1 MSRLSFRPRPLDI
14 HKKLPIVKSIKDF
27 DDDEAPASTTRNS
40 QLLRAVPE
48 IENEVPQT
56 PSKKLASE
64 IPTPQFVVV
73 DTYER
78 DYSCTFSQP
87 TSYLRARGARAEIGE
102 FVEYDLDNE
111 DEDWLFE
118 FNEERNILTP
128 EIQHFIQYSCVQV
141 DGIRVKRWQ
150 SWWMAVVWSIW
161 QMRNR
166 VIFSNASFNG
176 NKLFEDAIFLLWTWL
191 RNIEKDFTIHFNQWS
206 SQIRQGFLFESLL
219 FKLEVLDH
227 KARERAGLITPT
239 LGSPI
244 PVQLRLDT
252 AIEALQAQGFKY
264 SIIQS
269 VYDYWKEK
277 RERWQKPVLRRLQ
290 PPPPVND
297 TNPYNVFRPREKA
310 HRLHTRRMQRREN
323 NVQSF
328 EKLRQVRRNLD
339 QAKSLLE
346 ALIKREEKKREVMDS
361 EVTLQRMQMKY
372 KHETEFLEDN
382 IALSGFT
389 PFTSKFVSSEEE
401 YFDSDDVMTN
411 RLLRTRST
419 ALQSFPSHE
428 TNIPMVPAASTKQE
442 FRRRYVPHGWPHKLD
457 PLEPVL
463 LFTKPLLPDKLAMA
477 GIMPPDSITPNG
489 RVSPPPYR
497 YRGRMGRGG
506 RIIFDR
512 WNPLMQTPI
521 DCGNSYYMPPKPRPS
536 TCTRPFNFKIS
547 IKVTYI
553 LKLRSYNN
561 FDLIDGCN
569 FLVRLL
575 KELGV
580 VFWYVQI
587 GVV

>member
-27 DDDEAPASTTRNS
+27 EDDEAPASTRNS
-40 QLLRAVPE
+40 QLLRAVPAP
-48 IENEVPQT
+48 EVEHEVHHPT
-56 PSKKLASE
+56 PSKKLAAE
-64 IPTPQFVVV
+64 IPTPQFVIV

-111 DEDWLFE
+111 DEDWLYD
-118 FNEERNILTP
+118 FNEERRILAP
-128 EIQHFIQYSCVQV
+128 E
-141 DGIRVKRWQ
+141 
-150 SWWMAVVWSIW
+150 M
-161 QMRNR
+161 
-166 VIFSNASFNG
+166 
-176 NKLFEDAIFLLWTWL
+176 
-191 RNIEKDFTIHFNQWS
+191 
-206 SQIRQGFLFESLL
+206 FESLL

-264 SIIQS
+264 SLIQS

-277 RERWQKPVLRRLQ
+277 VFLLTSPLLTVTLSSLTIVLRRVTIALPSFRVSSPRLAPLSRSTFVFDPKCLSCATKYIMALRIHAIKIMRERWQKPVLRRLQ

-346 ALIKREEKKREVMDS
+346 ALIKVGGEKREVMES

-382 IALSGFT
+382 LAFSGFT
-389 PFTSKFVSSEEE
+389 AFSSKFVSSEEE

-411 RLLRTRST
+411 RFPRTRS
-419 ALQSFPSHE
+419 AVQSLPSHD
-428 TNIPMVPAASTKQE
+428 TNLPMVPAASTKQE

-463 LFTKPLLPDKLAMA
+463 LFTKPLLPEKLAMA
-477 GIMPPDSITPNG
+477 GIMPPDSIATNG
-489 RVSPPPYR
+489 VSPASYR
-497 YRGRMGRGG
+497 LRGRMGRGG

-536 TCTRPFNFKIS
+536 TCN
-547 IKVTYI
+547 
-553 LKLRSYNN
+553 
-561 FDLIDGCN
+561 
-569 FLVRLL
+569 
-575 KELGV
+575 
-580 VFWYVQI
+580 
-587 GVV
+587 